1 MLGDLL
7 RGLGHR
13 GGALME
19 LDNYVRKPR
28 LSGPRV
34 VGLEGLLTGSPDTPS
49 LRGEGGLVLSAL
61 QSAASSPAPLGFQ
74 GAVVDPLGGAGS
86 LAGSLTPGPST

>member
-7 RGLGHR
+7 KGLGHR

-28 LSGPRV
+28 LTGPRV
-34 VGLEGLLTGSPDTPS
+34 VGLEGLLTASPDTPS
-49 LRGEGGLVLSAL
+49 LRGDGPLVLSAL
-61 QSAASSPAPLGFQ
+61 QSAASSPAPLAFQ
-74 GAVVDPLGGAGS
+74 GDPAVGAPLGGA
-86 LAGSLTPGPST
+86 ASLTPGASP